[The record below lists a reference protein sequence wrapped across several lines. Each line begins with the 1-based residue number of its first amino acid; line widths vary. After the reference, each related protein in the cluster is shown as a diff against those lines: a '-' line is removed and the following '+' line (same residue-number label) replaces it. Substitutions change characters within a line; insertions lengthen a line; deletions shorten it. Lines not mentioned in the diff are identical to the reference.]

1 MTLVNLK
8 QVVEPI
14 YTGFKDTTNPWDI
27 PSISEVADRAHRQGG
42 LVNYTHPSARIDDLY
57 RGAYTAKGLPIYAA
71 LGKIDTMDVMG
82 SNDQASSAL
91 YHRLLNCGFRLA
103 ASAGTDCFLN
113 RIRSNLAGSERAYV
127 KIDGPFTYERW
138 IEGLRAGR
146 SFVSNGPILEFSVN
160 GKSLGETVDL
170 RGPASMR
177 VKATASSQY
186 PLERVEVLYNGK
198 VVGKVTPARDVLTTE
213 LDQSFPVE
221 QSGWVALRVVGPAR
235 GDVKGESLY
244 AHTSPVYVTVAG
256 KPAGSAEDA
265 RYFLAWINRL
275 SDTVEERDRIPGADL
290 KAEVQAQVERARAVY
305 RKIIEHGGSEQG
317 RR

>member
-1 MTLVNLK
+1 STIWGHMTLGNLK

-27 PSISEVADRAHRQGG
+27 PSISEIADRTRRQGG

-113 RIRSNLAGSERAYV
+113 RIRSNLPGSERAYV

-146 SFVSNGPILEFSVN
+146 SYVSNGPILEFSV
-160 GKSLGETVDL
+160 
-170 RGPASMR
+170 
-177 VKATASSQY
+177 
-186 PLERVEVLYNGK
+186 
-198 VVGKVTPARDVLTTE
+198 
-213 LDQSFPVE
+213 
-221 QSGWVALRVVGPAR
+221 
-235 GDVKGESLY
+235 
-244 AHTSPVYVTVAG
+244 
-256 KPAGSAEDA
+256 
-265 RYFLAWINRL
+265 
-275 SDTVEERDRIPGADL
+275 
-290 KAEVQAQVERARAVY
+290 
-305 RKIIEHGGSEQG
+305 
-317 RR
+317 